1 MKKKTL
7 YTTVASCLFSVGLL
21 TNVDAFAVEEEND
34 KKHTVG
40 EVKEQSTD
48 NMSFTEMNPVNK
60 KVGWGELKVNKN
72 LDNQPIRLKLD
83 DEVFTFDKGIV
94 AHATSI
100 LDYDISKYSE
110 KYPIFQT
117 YVGVDYSRGNRGS
130 VFFKVYT
137 SEDNKNWKE
146 VNHTEVLSAS
156 SKAKLIRVNVKGA
169 KYIRLEANDNYGN
182 GDDHAA
188 YGNPMLTTE
197 DYSDAP
203 GESLSVVKPVSVYD
217 EEIKKAYK
225 ENNNTLNESI
235 KKLILQRTF
244 INRYGYH
251 TINKLTKNSQET
263 TESLNWLLNNY
274 NALSHFI
281 HAGEMDNGGS
291 SDKVIKS
298 WSELYK
304 NYHDDFTSPVLLKL
318 AIATAITH
326 GNNIHFWT
334 GSSQPSIAVDR
345 YREIKAL
352 YKNGKMAKG
361 IRTGNI
367 KDFEQL
373 SPELMRWVV
382 DNKMHNSEMNWFA
395 NYALKEKDKG
405 KDYLDAYNYINYTDG
420 YNYGKEEYHDV
431 KQAAK
436 WDKKYDFKELYAN
449 ETEYQNRNIHH
460 LWQVFEEGSVC
471 GGLAKT
477 YTNVQQ
483 VFGLPASVCGQPGH
497 AASFIYSK
505 KNGQPVWNIYN
516 DIFGFMKS
524 EKGERLLLGWGS
536 KYYHSQYNGSYILLA
551 QAALNDYR
559 AFMNANYYNLLANS
573 LNSPQDK
580 VKAYQKALEIQGLNL
595 DSIMGLLKNMKSLNV
610 SDADYLR
617 FAKEVAKNLKYYPLP
632 FVDVMHEIRSQ
643 MKSANDKAAIDSL
656 RLRTLK
662 EMKKVSDS
670 EYIQANVCRGMA
682 DFLLGDRDM
691 TVATF
696 SFDGKDAGNIV
707 MNERYKDSDI
717 RWEYSLDGGKTKKEV
732 NDKKLKLTPEEI
744 AKINDKD
751 GIQISFVGTDEI
763 HKIEIE
769 AGHFDKK
776 FHVNDLENR
785 LVGSNQKLEYQTQ
798 DGQWKPYTDTV
809 RFIGDQKVKFRSVA
823 HGQQMASS
831 VQEFN
836 FTASTDQKTYIPVSD
851 ISLYKFCS
859 EHNNTDEAAK
869 NMLDGD
875 KNTLWHNDWGGNDNL
890 FYSVEFNQVKNL
902 KTIQYLPRQ
911 TGNDNGK
918 LKEVAIY
925 TSLDGKEWKLAQT
938 FTNISASGEMKTFTL
953 DKPVQAKY
961 VALKANKT
969 YGYTENRFFSG
980 QLLNFFEAD
989 MIVED
994 KEQSKKEL
1002 AKEVKDLEV
1011 NHYQKA
1017 NLLKAVKYDTVKK
1030 VQEMIE
1036 KVKEQHKNVEAV
1048 RSQLVNQLEDLAL
1061 VDTEQA
1067 KTKIEKAHSV
1077 KKMNEV
1083 FNQVYVENQKD
1094 MKRFQESGLKKLD
1107 ACTNLS
1113 KEDKEYYKDS
1123 ILMATSPIEVSML
1136 VGEARQKN

>member
-21 TNVDAFAVEEEND
+21 TNVDAFAAEEEND
-34 KKHTVG
+34 KKHTVDA
-40 EVKEQSTD
+40 VKEHKDERISLTKL
-48 NMSFTEMNPVNK
+48 TPCYTK
-60 KVGWGELKVNKN
+60 IGWGELKVNKN

-83 DEVFTFDKGIV
+83 NDEVFTFDEGIV
-94 AHATSI
+94 AHAYSKVE
-100 LDYDISKYSE
+100 YNISEYSE

-130 VFFKVYT
+130 VSFKVYT

-146 VNHTEVLSAS
+146 VDHTEVLSAD

-169 KYIRLEANDNYGN
+169 KYIRLEANDNHGN

-197 DYSDAP
+197 EYSDAP
-203 GESLSVVKPVSVYD
+203 GESLAVVKPVSVYD
-217 EEIKKAYK
+217 EEIKKAYAA
-225 ENNNTLNESI
+225 NNNTLNESI

-244 INRYGYH
+244 IARCGYH

-263 TESLNWLLNNY
+263 TEALNWLLNNY

-281 HAGEMDNGGS
+281 HAGEMDRAAS
-291 SDKVIKS
+291 ADKVIKS
-298 WSELYK
+298 WTELYK

-326 GNNIHFWT
+326 GSDIYFWT
-334 GSSQPSIAVDR
+334 GSGQPSVATER
-345 YREIKAL
+345 YASFKKL
-352 YKNGKMAKG
+352 YKNGTMAKG

-367 KDFEQL
+367 KDFETL
-373 SPELMRWVV
+373 PPVLLRWVV
-382 DNKMHNSEMNWFA
+382 NAKMHTPEINWFA

-405 KDYLDAYNYINYTDG
+405 RNYLDAYNYINYTDG
-420 YNYGKEEYHDV
+420 YNYGKEEYHDL
-431 KQAAK
+431 KQAEK
-436 WDKKYDFKELYAN
+436 WNEKYDFKELYAS
-449 ETEYQNRNIHH
+449 EEEYTNRNIQH

-483 VFGLPASVCGQPGH
+483 VFGLPAAVCGQPGH
-497 AASFIYSK
+497 AASFVYDK
-505 KNGQPVWNIYN
+505 KDGKPVWNIYN

-524 EKGERLLLGWGS
+524 DRGDFLFWGP
-536 KYYHSQYNGSYILLA
+536 KYSSTNYNGSYVLLA

-573 LNSPQDK
+573 FNSPEDK
-580 VKAYQKALEIQGLNL
+580 VKAYQKALEVEGLNM

-632 FVDVMHEIRSQ
+632 FVDVMNEIRSQ

-662 EMKKVSDS
+662 DMKKVSDS

-696 SFDGKDAGNIV
+696 SFDGKDAGTIV
-707 MNERYKDSDI
+707 MNERYQDSDI

-732 NDKKLKLTPEEI
+732 NDKKLKLSSEEI
-744 AKINDKD
+744 AKINAKD

-763 HKIEIE
+763 HTIEIE
-769 AGHFDKK
+769 DGNLDKK

-785 LVGSNQKLEYQTQ
+785 LVGSNQPLEYQDQ
-798 DGQWKPYTDTV
+798 DGQWKPYTNTV
-809 RFIGDQKVKFRSVA
+809 RFAGDQKVKFRSAA
-823 HGQQMASS
+823 HGQQMASAA
-831 VQEFN
+831 QEFN

-859 EHNNTDEAAK
+859 EHNNTNEAAK
-869 NMLDGD
+869 NMIDGD

-911 TGNDNGK
+911 AGNDNGK
-918 LKEVAIY
+918 LKEVSIY

-938 FTNISASGEMKTFTL
+938 FTNISASREMKTFTL

-961 VALKANKT
+961 VALKANQT
-969 YGYTENRFFSG
+969 YGKTLNRFFSG

-989 MIVED
+989 TKVAD
-994 KEQSKKEL
+994 KEQSKEEL
-1002 AKEVKDLEV
+1002 AKEVKGLEV

-1017 NLLKAVKYDTVKK
+1017 ALLKAVKYDAVKK

-1036 KVKEQHKNVEAV
+1036 KVKEQHRNVAV
-1048 RSQLVNQLEDLAL
+1048 VRTQLINQLEDLAL
-1061 VDTEQA
+1061 VDTDQA
-1067 KTKIEKAHSV
+1067 KTEIEKAHSV
-1077 KKMNEV
+1077 DKMNEI
-1083 FNQVYVENQKD
+1083 FNQVYAENQKE
-1094 MKRFQESGLKKLD
+1094 MKRFQESGLKKLE
-1107 ACTNLS
+1107 ACSNLS

-1123 ILMATSPIEVSML
+1123 ILMATSPVEVSML